1 MTPSQRLPSSSAASV
16 PPASATSRPSGS
28 PTSPRPGDFDVEI
41 VDLKDYP
48 LPLFDAP
55 ASDFWMPTPNEVAA
69 KWQAKLN
76 EFDGYIIV
84 TAEYNRSIP
93 GALKNAID
101 WAYKPFIKKA
111 VAYVAYGSVGG
122 ARAVEHL
129 RNIMVELQAVS
140 VRHGVHIGGSDF
152 VPIMMGQKT
161 WDDTKG
167 NFDPFTDLLD
177 NLVWWTNATKTARAA
192 DAVGRQG
199 RLSAPKRSG
208 SSPSHPDRGR
218 RLRRRPFAFSAR

>member
-1 MTPSQRLPSSSAASV
+1 MSKTKIAVIIGSIRPNRQGDKPAQWIADLAAK
-16 PPASATSRPSGS
+16 SGH
-28 PTSPRPGDFDVEI
+28 FDVEI

-55 ASDFWMPTPNEVAA
+55 ASDMWMPTPNETAA

-84 TAEYNRSIP
+84 TPEYNRSIP
-93 GALKNAID
+93 GGLKNAID

-111 VAYVAYGSVGG
+111 VAFVAYGSVGG

-129 RNIMVELQAVS
+129 RTIMVELQAVP

-152 VPIMMGQKT
+152 MQIFMGQKT
-161 WDDTKG
+161 WDDVLPG
-167 NFDPFTDLLD
+167 QEPFTKDLLD
-177 NLVWWTNATKTARAA
+177 NLAWWTSATKVARDAEAA
-192 DAVGRQG
+192 AAAA
-199 RLSAPKRSG
+199 SA
-208 SSPSHPDRGR
+208 
-218 RLRRRPFAFSAR
+218 A

>member
-1 MTPSQRLPSSSAASV
+1 MSKPKIGVIIGSIRPNRFGDKPAQWIANHAKQR
-16 PPASATSRPSGS
+16 T
-28 PTSPRPGDFDVEI
+28 DIDVEI
-41 VDLKDYP
+41 VDLADYP

-55 ASDFWMPTPNEVAA
+55 ASDLWMPTPNPVAA

-84 TAEYNRSIP
+84 TPEYNRSIS

-129 RNIMVELQAVS
+129 RTIMVELQAAN
-140 VRHGVHIGGSDF
+140 VRQGIHIGGSDF
-152 VPIMMGQKT
+152 MPIMMGQKT
-161 WDDTKG
+161 WEQTAPA
-167 NFDPFTDLLD
+167 FDAFAPDLLN
-177 NLVWWTNATKTARAA
+177 NLVWWTNATKNAREEEASQQAA
-192 DAVGRQG
+192 A
-199 RLSAPKRSG
+199 
-208 SSPSHPDRGR
+208 
-218 RLRRRPFAFSAR
+218 

>member
-1 MTPSQRLPSSSAASV
+1 MTKPKIAVIIGSIRPNRQGDK
-16 PPASATSRPSGS
+16 PANWIANLAKDSGLF
-28 PTSPRPGDFDVEI
+28 GGVEV

-55 ASDFWMPTPNEVAA
+55 ASDFWMPTPNETAA

-84 TAEYNRSIP
+84 TPEYNRSIP

-101 WAYKPFIKKA
+101 WAYKPFMRKA

-129 RNIMVELQAVS
+129 RTIMVELQAVS

-152 VPIMMGQKT
+152 APVMFGQKT
-161 WDDTKG
+161 WDDVLPAQV
-167 NFDPFTDLLD
+167 PFTKDLLD
-177 NLVWWTNATKTARAA
+177 NLAWWATATKTAREADQIAA
-192 DAVGRQG
+192 KA
-199 RLSAPKRSG
+199 A
-208 SSPSHPDRGR
+208 
-218 RLRRRPFAFSAR
+218 

>member
-1 MTPSQRLPSSSAASV
+1 MSKPKIGIIVGSTRPTRFGDKPAAWILEHAKQR
-16 PPASATSRPSGS
+16 T
-28 PTSPRPGDFDVEI
+28 DIDVEL

-55 ASDFWMPTPNEVAA
+55 ASDFWMPTPNPVAA

-76 EFDGYIIV
+76 EFDGFIVV

-101 WAYKPFIKKA
+101 WAYKPFMKKA

-129 RNIMVELQAVS
+129 RNVMVELQAVS
-140 VRHGVHIGGSDF
+140 VRHGIHIGGSEF
-152 VPIMMGQKT
+152 ASVYMGQRPWDEVKKT
-161 WDDTKG
+161 
-167 NFDPFTDLLD
+167 FDPMVPDLLN
-177 NLVWWTNATKTARAA
+177 NLVWWTNATKNAREEDAQQQAA
-192 DAVGRQG
+192 A
-199 RLSAPKRSG
+199 
-208 SSPSHPDRGR
+208 
-218 RLRRRPFAFSAR
+218 

>member
-1 MTPSQRLPSSSAASV
+1 MSKPKIAVIISSIR
-16 PPASATSRPSGS
+16 PTRFGEKPAKWLADHVKAR
-28 PTSPRPGDFDVEI
+28 GDVEVEI

-76 EFDGYIIV
+76 EFDGFVIV
-84 TAEYNRSIP
+84 TAEYNRSIT

-111 VAYVAYGSVGG
+111 VAFVAYGSVGG

-129 RNIMVELQAVS
+129 RNIMVELQAVP
-140 VRHGVHIGGSDF
+140 VRHAVHIGGSDF
-152 VPIMMGQKT
+152 LPLMMGQKT
-161 WDDTKG
+161 WEETAPR
-167 NFDPFTDLLD
+167 FDAFVPEMLD
-177 NLVWWTNATKTARAA
+177 NLVWWTNATKTAREA
-192 DAVGRQG
+192 DAAKV
-199 RLSAPKRSG
+199 ATK
-208 SSPSHPDRGR
+208 
-218 RLRRRPFAFSAR
+218 AA